1 GPAGAGVGGAPRRGR
16 WRGGR
21 LPSVR
26 AECGRFGLG
35 WWGGGRGGGVAGRVE
50 CCDSR
55 VRRVLCSGFARLR
68 HSCGGASFCFGLTFS
83 GIDRALVV
91 DEAEE
96 GGDIAQEERR
106 QILATI
112 AFVGRVSTTEHQRT
126 CAGAIAWN
134 AQIHG
139 IAHVSAELELMVA
152 ADLGPII
159 DELEL

>member
-1 GPAGAGVGGAPRRGR
+1 MP
-16 WRGGR
+16 
-21 LPSVR
+21 
-26 AECGRFGLG
+26 FG
-35 WWGGGRGGGVAGRVE
+35 
-50 CCDSR
+50 
-55 VRRVLCSGFARLR
+55 
-68 HSCGGASFCFGLTFS
+68 

-112 AFVGRVSTTEHQRT
+112 AFVGRVSTTEHQGT

-159 DELEL
+159 DELELLFVLDQRTVADVAKRRYVTHDELGQARRELIARI